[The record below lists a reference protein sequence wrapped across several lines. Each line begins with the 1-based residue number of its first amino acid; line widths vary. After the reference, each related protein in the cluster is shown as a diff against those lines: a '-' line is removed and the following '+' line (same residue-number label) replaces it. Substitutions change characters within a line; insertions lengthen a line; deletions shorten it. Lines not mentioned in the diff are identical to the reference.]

1 MTDEQLDRLA
11 KLVQL
16 TETCAKMG
24 GTPMLADVQGL
35 VATDLKNFLEEF
47 HPEVKAR
54 KDAQEKLQAESA
66 AKLEAQRAEDE
77 ANLQRKIEGD
87 RRAAQL
93 ENAKVIGET
102 QTPIGRTI
110 PAQPDPSRTAK
121 IADSN
126 LDHVDRRL

>member
-1 MTDEQLDRLA
+1 MNDAQLDRLT
-11 KLVQL
+11 KLVHL

-54 KDAQEKLQAESA
+54 KDAQERLQAESA

-77 ANLQRKIEGD
+77 ASLQRKIEGD

-93 ENAKVIGET
+93 ENAKTIGET
-102 QTPIGRTI
+102 QAIGRTI